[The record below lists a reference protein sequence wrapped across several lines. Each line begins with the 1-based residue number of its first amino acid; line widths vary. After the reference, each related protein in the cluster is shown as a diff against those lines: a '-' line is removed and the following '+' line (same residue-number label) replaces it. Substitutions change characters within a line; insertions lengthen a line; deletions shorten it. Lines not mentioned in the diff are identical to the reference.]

1 MIYMKKVLS
10 FLSACII
17 FISCFAFNAFA
28 EDDPLVDPSVA
39 NFPVYYND
47 VCERLSKNYGVSDPS
62 SLDYIYFYYGTNDYQ
77 FIIIPP
83 DLPLGDGVYFGNVYN
98 ESSRMIIFGEETYNS
113 LNNGFTSYT
122 GLNKVFVFSQDS
134 VSYFSLSNIKTVDN
148 EIFLYKSLGHSEAP
162 VYSSVPVFDF
172 SSRELII
179 EPPSS
184 GIPDPYT
191 ITYNPNLSLNMERE
205 TDLMTINTVD
215 VTVHLNKDFIDWY
228 IKRAYEA
235 AIPTGNN
242 NFGAADDLS
251 VSDILGSESGEAA
264 SIDISNC
271 GRSESLFFITSSDV
285 NSALYDC
292 TNSTIYTYLSD
303 QRYSIVDKQSGQI
316 DGSTSTA
323 VYANGY
329 YPYFDLAFEQLSS
342 LTSLSLSQYNSII
355 NSDISYTF
363 TVDLRQINWEQ
374 IMQNRQTNGLENI
387 DFPLECVLTSNVRYL
402 PDGNDDFD
410 SAFNEFYGFTSN
422 GYDSETGQSQT
433 SFGNLFD
440 TFSTESSYSDHILKE
455 GLKDSPWYIY
465 TKDFS
470 FTDSLPDYVPLKDS
484 EGNDL
489 DVSGNPGNLAKNPP
503 KPTSYQSVDLNGN
516 LSDKRTEQEQLAYDR
531 SFRISQDF
539 ADHDF
544 SLSDILS
551 ILNPDSDLFK
561 FFTSFL
567 NLLPPIFITIFCAFF
582 LCVLII
588 FIIKFVVS

>member
-1 MIYMKKVLS
+1 MKKVIS
-10 FLSACII
+10 FLSACFL
-17 FISCFAFNAFA
+17 FISCFAFNASA
-28 EDDPLVDPSVA
+28 EDDPLISEGVTG
-39 NFPVYYND
+39 FPIYYKAACDYVESN
-47 VCERLSKNYGVSDPS
+47 LHISDPS
-62 SLDYIYFYYGTNDYQ
+62 SLDYVYFFYGSGQYL
-77 FIIIPP
+77 FAFIPP
-83 DLPLGDGVYFGNVYN
+83 DLPLGDSVYFGSAYGRT
-98 ESSRMIIFGEETYNS
+98 SLIFSPETYS
-113 LNNGFTSYT
+113 ALSDGFSSSSGLNNIYFVSGSSYSLLDVSRPYT
-122 GLNKVFVFSQDS
+122 VDG
-134 VSYFSLSNIKTVDN
+134 VSYA
-148 EIFLYKSLGHSEAP
+148 YRYLGHDDPPLGA
-162 VYSSVPVFDF
+162 SVLVSDF
-172 SSRELII
+172 SNREPII

-205 TDLMTINTVD
+205 SDLMTINTVD

-251 VSDILGSESGEAA
+251 VSDILGSESGGAA

-285 NSALYDC
+285 NSSLYDC
-292 TNSTIYTYLSD
+292 TYSSVYTYLSY

-402 PDGNDDFD
+402 PDGNDDYD

-422 GYDSETGQSQT
+422 GYDSDTGQSQT

-489 DVSGNPGNLAKNPP
+489 DVSGNSGNLAKNPP
-503 KPTSYQSVDLNGN
+503 KPSSYQSVDKDGN
-516 LSDKRTEQEQLAYDR
+516 LSEKRTEQEQLDYDK
-531 SFRISQDF
+531 SFKLASNFTNTDF
-539 ADHDF
+539 TDF
-544 SLSDILS
+544 GS
-551 ILNPDSDLFK
+551 IFETGGSYFQFLTSALTVLPDWFLVIFTA
-561 FFTSFL
+561 FFT
-567 NLLPPIFITIFCAFF
+567 LLLA
-582 LCVLII
+582 LAL
-588 FIIKFVVS
+588 IKFILD

>member
-1 MIYMKKVLS
+1 MIYMKKVFS
-10 FLSACII
+10 FLSACLI
-17 FISCFAFNAFA
+17 FISCFAFNASA
-28 EDDPLVDPSVA
+28 EDDPLIDPSVA

-47 VCERLSKNYGVSDPS
+47 VCERLSKRYGVSDPS
-62 SLDYIYFYYGTNDYQ
+62 SLDYIYFYYGSNDYQ

-83 DLPLGDGVYFGNVYN
+83 DLPLGDGVYFGNVFN

-122 GLNKVFVFSQDS
+122 GFNNLFVFSKDS
-134 VSYFSLSNIKTVDN
+134 VSSFSLSNTKTVDN
-148 EIFLYKSLGHSEAP
+148 EIFLYKYLGHPEAP
-162 VYSSVPVFDF
+162 VYSSVSVFDF

-184 GIPDPYT
+184 GIPEPYT

-228 IKRAYEA
+228 IKRSYEA

-251 VSDILGSESGEAA
+251 VSDILGSESGGAA

-285 NSALYDC
+285 NSSLYDC
-292 TNSTIYTYLSD
+292 TYSSVYTYLSD

-342 LTSLSLSQYNSII
+342 LTSLSLSQYNKII

-402 PDGNDDFD
+402 PEGNSDYN

-484 EGNDL
+484 DGNEL
-489 DVSGNPGNLAKNPP
+489 DVSGNSGNLAKNPP
-503 KPTSYQSVDLNGN
+503 KPSSYQSVDQDGN
-516 LSDKRTEQEQLAYDR
+516 LSKKRTEQEQLDYDR
-531 SFRISQDF
+531 SFKLANNF
-539 ADHDF
+539 ANTDF
-544 SLSDILS
+544 SDFGS
-551 ILNPDSDLFK
+551 IFETGGSYFQFLTSALTVLPDWFLVIFTA
-561 FFTSFL
+561 FFT
-567 NLLPPIFITIFCAFF
+567 LLLA
-582 LCVLII
+582 LAL
-588 FIIKFVVS
+588 IKFILD

>member
-1 MIYMKKVLS
+1 MIYMKKVIS
-10 FLSACII
+10 FLSACLI
-17 FISCFAFNAFA
+17 FISCFAFNASA
-28 EDDPLVDPSVA
+28 EDDPLIDPSVSS
-39 NFPVYYND
+39 FPIYYNQSLD
-47 VCERLSKNYGVSDPS
+47 KLSESYNVDLSCYPYIYYKLRSNAVLFVFLPNVNYPDFIPSFSGSSNEHGS
-62 SLDYIYFYYGTNDYQ
+62 SLALD
-77 FIIIPP
+77 
-83 DLPLGDGVYFGNVYN
+83 FG
-98 ESSRMIIFGEETYNS
+98 
-113 LNNGFTSYT
+113 
-122 GLNKVFVFSQDS
+122 S
-134 VSYFSLSNIKTVDN
+134 VSGDYYFTIFRTDYNRLDSSGSTSSFADVMNTLIPDNI
-148 EIFLYKSLGHSEAP
+148 L
-162 VYSSVPVFDF
+162 YSSIPIYYSDGEFAY
-172 SSRELII
+172 

-205 TDLMTINTVD
+205 SDLMTINTVD

-251 VSDILGSESGEAA
+251 VSDILGSESGGAA

-271 GRSESLFFITSSDV
+271 GRSESLFFITSGDV

-402 PDGNDDFD
+402 PDGNDDYD
-410 SAFNEFYGFTSN
+410 TAFNEFYGFTSN

-503 KPTSYQSVDLNGN
+503 KPSSYQSVDQDGN
-516 LSDKRTEQEQLAYDR
+516 LSKKRTEQEQLDYDK
-531 SFRISQDF
+531 SFKLASNFTNTDF
-539 ADHDF
+539 TDF
-544 SLSDILS
+544 GS
-551 ILNPDSDLFK
+551 IFETGGSYFQFLTSALTVLPDWFLVIFTA
-561 FFTSFL
+561 FFT
-567 NLLPPIFITIFCAFF
+567 LLLALALIEFI
-582 LCVLII
+582 LD
-588 FIIKFVVS
+588 

>member
-1 MIYMKKVLS
+1 MSRSLLS
-10 FLSACII
+10 IGSI
-17 FISCFAFNAFA
+17 
-28 EDDPLVDPSVA
+28 DQ
-39 NFPVYYND
+39 
-47 VCERLSKNYGVSDPS
+47 
-62 SLDYIYFYYGTNDYQ
+62 DY
-77 FIIIPP
+77 
-83 DLPLGDGVYFGNVYN
+83 
-98 ESSRMIIFGEETYNS
+98 S
-113 LNNGFTSYT
+113 TS
-122 GLNKVFVFSQDS
+122 LNKVAFIDS
-134 VSYFSLSNIKTVDN
+134 SGSYNVLSPSNYSGVDN
-148 EIFLYKSLGHSEAP
+148 GTIY
-162 VYSSVPVFDF
+162 YSSFTIYDYNGEPV
-172 SSRELII
+172 I

-251 VSDILGSESGEAA
+251 VSDILGSESGDAA

-292 TNSTIYTYLSD
+292 TNSTVYTYLSD

-342 LTSLSLSQYNSII
+342 LTSLSLSQYNKII

-374 IMQNRQTNGLENI
+374 IMQNRK
-387 DFPLECVLTSNVRYL
+387 TSNVRYL
-402 PDGNDDFD
+402 PDGNDDYD
-410 SAFNEFYGFTSN
+410 TAFNEFYGFTSN

-489 DVSGNPGNLAKNPP
+489 DVSGNSGNLAKNPP
-503 KPTSYQSVDLNGN
+503 KPSSYQSVDKDGN
-516 LSDKRTEQEQLAYDR
+516 LSVGQKLLGRNLIASLQLMLLAPPVIKDKKKIILFDGKAAVIVMR
-531 SFRISQDF
+531 DF
-539 ADHDF
+539 DW
-544 SLSDILS
+544 
-551 ILNPDSDLFK
+551 
-561 FFTSFL
+561 
-567 NLLPPIFITIFCAFF
+567 
-582 LCVLII
+582 
-588 FIIKFVVS
+588 

>member
-1 MIYMKKVLS
+1 M
-10 FLSACII
+10 
-17 FISCFAFNAFA
+17 
-28 EDDPLVDPSVA
+28 DPL
-39 NFPVYYND
+39 
-47 VCERLSKNYGVSDPS
+47 
-62 SLDYIYFYYGTNDYQ
+62 
-77 FIIIPP
+77 
-83 DLPLGDGVYFGNVYN
+83 
-98 ESSRMIIFGEETYNS
+98 
-113 LNNGFTSYT
+113 
-122 GLNKVFVFSQDS
+122 
-134 VSYFSLSNIKTVDN
+134 
-148 EIFLYKSLGHSEAP
+148 
-162 VYSSVPVFDF
+162 
-172 SSRELII
+172 
-179 EPPSS
+179 
-184 GIPDPYT
+184 
-191 ITYNPNLSLNMERE
+191 
-205 TDLMTINTVD
+205 
-215 VTVHLNKDFIDWY
+215 
-228 IKRAYEA
+228 
-235 AIPTGNN
+235 
-242 NFGAADDLS
+242 
-251 VSDILGSESGEAA
+251 IL
-264 SIDISNC
+264 
-271 GRSESLFFITSSDV
+271 F
-285 NSALYDC
+285 
-292 TNSTIYTYLSD
+292 YTYLSD

-329 YPYFDLAFEQLSS
+329 YPYFDLAFDQLSS

-402 PDGNDDFD
+402 PDGNDDYD
-410 SAFNEFYGFTSN
+410 SAFNEFYGFSSN

-489 DVSGNPGNLAKNPP
+489 DVSGNPGNLAKSPP
-503 KPTSYQSVDLNGN
+503 KPSSYQSVDLNGN

-567 NLLPPIFITIFCAFF
+567 NLLPPIFVHIFCAFF

-588 FIIKFVVS
+588 FII

>member
-191 ITYNPNLSLNMERE
+191 ITYNPNLSL
-205 TDLMTINTVD
+205 LP
-215 VTVHLNKDFIDWY
+215 
-228 IKRAYEA
+228 RAF
-235 AIPTGNN
+235 PT
-242 NFGAADDLS
+242 
-251 VSDILGSESGEAA
+251 
-264 SIDISNC
+264 
-271 GRSESLFFITSSDV
+271 
-285 NSALYDC
+285 
-292 TNSTIYTYLSD
+292 
-303 QRYSIVDKQSGQI
+303 
-316 DGSTSTA
+316 
-323 VYANGY
+323 
-329 YPYFDLAFEQLSS
+329 
-342 LTSLSLSQYNSII
+342 
-355 NSDISYTF
+355 
-363 TVDLRQINWEQ
+363 
-374 IMQNRQTNGLENI
+374 
-387 DFPLECVLTSNVRYL
+387 
-402 PDGNDDFD
+402 
-410 SAFNEFYGFTSN
+410 
-422 GYDSETGQSQT
+422 
-433 SFGNLFD
+433 
-440 TFSTESSYSDHILKE
+440 
-455 GLKDSPWYIY
+455 
-465 TKDFS
+465 
-470 FTDSLPDYVPLKDS
+470 
-484 EGNDL
+484 
-489 DVSGNPGNLAKNPP
+489 
-503 KPTSYQSVDLNGN
+503 
-516 LSDKRTEQEQLAYDR
+516 
-531 SFRISQDF
+531 
-539 ADHDF
+539 
-544 SLSDILS
+544 
-551 ILNPDSDLFK
+551 
-561 FFTSFL
+561 
-567 NLLPPIFITIFCAFF
+567 
-582 LCVLII
+582 LIQ
-588 FIIKFVVS
+588 

>member
-1 MIYMKKVLS
+1 MKKVLS
-10 FLSACII
+10 FLSACLI
-17 FISCFAFNAFA
+17 FISCFAFNASA
-28 EDDPLVDPSVA
+28 EEPIIDTPVA
-39 NFPVYYND
+39 NFPVYYANCRNVYD
-47 VCERLSKNYGVSDPS
+47 QYIKDQSFNGFSFDSLKYVYTYGS
-62 SLDYIYFYYGTNDYQ
+62 YGKFYF
-77 FIIIPP
+77 FPP
-83 DLPLGDGVYFGNVYN
+83 DISFEVGFPRVNQYGYLDFGSFDQDY
-98 ESSRMIIFGEETYNS
+98 S
-113 LNNGFTSYT
+113 TS
-122 GLNKVFVFSQDS
+122 LNKVAFIDS
-134 VSYFSLSNIKTVDN
+134 SGSYNVLSPSSYSGLDN
-148 EIFLYKSLGHSEAP
+148 GTIY
-162 VYSSVPVFDF
+162 YSSFTIYDYNGESVF
-172 SSRELII
+172 

-184 GIPDPYT
+184 GIPNPYT

-251 VSDILGSESGEAA
+251 ISDILSSESGGAA

-285 NSALYDC
+285 NSVLYDC

-374 IMQNRQTNGLENI
+374 IMQNRKTNGLENI

-410 SAFNEFYGFTSN
+410 NAFNEFYGFTSN

-484 EGNDL
+484 DGNEL
-489 DVSGNPGNLAKNPP
+489 DVSGNSGNLAKNPP
-503 KPTSYQSVDLNGN
+503 KPSSYQSVYDDGK
-516 LSDKRTEQEQLAYDR
+516 LSEKRTEQEQLDYDK
-531 SFRISQDF
+531 SISYARNF
-539 ADHDF
+539 EGTDF
-544 SLSDILS
+544 SDLSKIFETGGTY
-551 ILNPDSDLFK
+551 FK
-561 FFTSFL
+561 FLTSAFTFL
-567 NLLPPIFITIFCAFF
+567 PDFIVVIFGAFF
-582 LCVLII
+582 II
-588 FIIKFVVS
+588 LLALALIKFILD